1 MNGGEKRKNEREREA
16 GALME
21 RGSTGASIYRDE
33 MFDSHGQNGQCASKT
48 PARVVSRRDGVWTT
62 LHLLERKIMTNDYGK
77 PFRGSRNRV
86 CGELVMVRRAATR
99 LNEDAPL
106 MSHVSLIVGYVG
118 RSLGLVRFRLGE
130 SGNPS

>member
-86 CGELVMVRRAATR
+86 CGELVMVRRAANESRFAYRWLRWSITGTR
-99 LNEDAPL
+99 P
-106 MSHVSLIVGYVG
+106 VQTG
-118 RSLGLVRFRLGE
+118 RVRKPFLTRFIR
-130 SGNPS
+130 